1 MVPPSFGW
9 GSFHFVKCVG
19 KVKALVGGVRTNME
33 APEDLSF
40 GGSKDH
46 ANIVKGKRT
55 KRVRPQSPV
64 PFSITANSS
73 TGEGERQEDCYNGND
88 HNNNKNIDINNNNN
102 SSPTTSSAGLQDSTD
117 EEEDM
122 ANCLILLAQGQS
134 RETPKHAEEDGGMNY
149 AKYSSRKFL
158 EAATLGSNRAGYYV
172 YECKTCNR
180 TFPSFQALGGHRA
193 SHKKPKAI
201 IAIGQEKRQQ
211 HLLSS
216 DEEEFQLK
224 TNKSPFSLQLNN
236 NNRGNLYSSNNNK
249 SKVHE
254 CSICGAE
261 FTSGQALGGHMRRHR
276 APVGTPTT
284 LSFTPLPLEPEEDHP
299 RKKRNVLNL
308 DLDLNLPAPE
318 DDQRESKFVFASK
331 QHGQKQQ
338 QQQQQQ
344 KQQQQQTS
352 LVFPAPALLIS
363 YSIHLSNPTKPNHL
377 VLHDSQPSI
386 SPPNLRAWLR
396 YS

>member
-1 MVPPSFGW
+1 
-9 GSFHFVKCVG
+9 
-19 KVKALVGGVRTNME
+19 ME
-33 APEDLSF
+33 TPEELSL

-46 ANIVKGKRT
+46 TNIVKGKRT
-55 KRVRPQSPV
+55 KRVRPQSPI

-73 TGEGERQEDCYNGND
+73 TGDGEREDCYNVDDNT
-88 HNNNKNIDINNNNN
+88 NTTINKNDDFNNNN

-134 RETPKHAEEDGGMNY
+134 RESPRHAEEDVGINY

-158 EAATLGSNRAGYYV
+158 EAATLGSSRAGYYV

-193 SHKKPKAI
+193 SHKKPKAMM
-201 IAIGQEKRQQ
+201 AIGQEKKQQ

-224 TNKSPFSLQLNN
+224 TNNKSPFSLQLNSK
-236 NNRGNLYSSNNNK
+236 GNLYNK

-276 APVGTPTT
+276 APVGIPTT
-284 LSFTPLPLEPEEDHP
+284 LSFTPLALEPEEDQP

-308 DLDLNLPAPE
+308 ELDLNLPAPE
-318 DDQRESKFVFASK
+318 DDQRESKFSFASK
-331 QHGQKQQ
+331 QQQHGQKQQ
-338 QQQQQQ
+338 QQQQQP
-344 KQQQQQTS
+344 QTS
-352 LVFPAPALLIS
+352 LVFPAPALVDCH
-363 YSIHLSNPTKPNHL
+363 Y
-377 VLHDSQPSI
+377 
-386 SPPNLRAWLR
+386 
-396 YS
+396 

>member
-1 MVPPSFGW
+1 
-9 GSFHFVKCVG
+9 
-19 KVKALVGGVRTNME
+19 ME
-33 APEDLSF
+33 APEEL
-40 GGSKDH
+40 KDH
-46 ANIVKGKRT
+46 TNILKGKRT
-55 KRVRPQSPV
+55 KRVRPQSPI

-73 TGEGERQEDCYNGND
+73 TGGDGDREEEEEDC
-88 HNNNKNIDINNNNN
+88 NNNNLRINNNNN
-102 SSPTTSSAGLQDSTD
+102 NNNNNSQSSPTTSSAGLQDSTD

-134 RETPKHAEEDGGMNY
+134 REPQRLPAEEDGGMSY

-158 EAATLGSNRAGYYV
+158 EAATLGSSRAGYYV

-193 SHKKPKAI
+193 SHKKPKAMMG
-201 IAIGQEKRQQ
+201 IGQEKKHQL
-211 HLLSS
+211 LLSS
-216 DEEEFQLK
+216 DEEEFQFK

-236 NNRGNLYSSNNNK
+236 NNSKGNLYTSNNNK

-276 APVGTPTT
+276 APVGTAIPAAATT

-318 DDQRESKFVFASK
+318 DDQRESKFAFASK
-331 QHGQKQQ
+331 QQQQHGQKQQ
-338 QQQQQQ
+338 Q
-344 KQQQQQTS
+344 QQQQQTS
-352 LVFPAPALLIS
+352 LVFPAPALVDCH
-363 YSIHLSNPTKPNHL
+363 Y
-377 VLHDSQPSI
+377 
-386 SPPNLRAWLR
+386 
-396 YS
+396 

>member
-1 MVPPSFGW
+1 
-9 GSFHFVKCVG
+9 
-19 KVKALVGGVRTNME
+19 ME
-33 APEDLSF
+33 APEELSL

-55 KRVRPQSPV
+55 KRVRPQSPI
-64 PFSITANSS
+64 PFSVTANSS
-73 TGEGERQEDCYNGND
+73 TGEGERDDFYNVDDNTNTNTNTSNITSN
-88 HNNNKNIDINNNNN
+88 NNNKNHDINNNNHNIINNN
-102 SSPTTSSAGLQDSTD
+102 SNNSPTTSSAGLQDSTD

-134 RETPKHAEEDGGMNY
+134 RESPKHVEEDVGMNY

-158 EAATLGSNRAGYYV
+158 EAATLGSSRAGYYV

-201 IAIGQEKRQQ
+201 MPIAQDKKHQ

-224 TNKSPFSLQLNN
+224 TNNNNKSPFSLQLSSKA
-236 NNRGNLYSSNNNK
+236 NLYNK

-276 APVGTPTT
+276 APVGIPTT
-284 LSFTPLPLEPEEDHP
+284 LSFTPLALEPEEDHP

-308 DLDLNLPAPE
+308 ELDLNLPAPE
-318 DDQRESKFVFASK
+318 DDPRESKFSFASK
-331 QHGQKQQ
+331 QHQQQQHGQKQQ

-344 KQQQQQTS
+344 QQPQTS
-352 LVFPAPALLIS
+352 LVLTAPALVDCH
-363 YSIHLSNPTKPNHL
+363 Y
-377 VLHDSQPSI
+377 
-386 SPPNLRAWLR
+386 
-396 YS
+396 

>member
-1 MVPPSFGW
+1 
-9 GSFHFVKCVG
+9 
-19 KVKALVGGVRTNME
+19 ME
-33 APEDLSF
+33 APEELSL

-55 KRVRPQSPV
+55 KRVRPQSPI
-64 PFSITANSS
+64 PFSVTANSS
-73 TGEGERQEDCYNGND
+73 TGEGEREDCCNVDDNT
-88 HNNNKNIDINNNNN
+88 NTNTNKNYDINNNNIIVN
-102 SSPTTSSAGLQDSTD
+102 NINNNNNSPTTSSAGLQDSTD

-134 RETPKHAEEDGGMNY
+134 RESPKHVEEDVGMNY

-158 EAATLGSNRAGYYV
+158 EAATLGSSRAGYYV

-193 SHKKPKAI
+193 SHKKLKAI
-201 IAIGQEKRQQ
+201 VPIPQEKKHQ

-216 DEEEFQLK
+216 DEDDFQLK
-224 TNKSPFSLQLNN
+224 PNNKSPFSLQL
-236 NNRGNLYSSNNNK
+236 GTKASLYNK

-276 APVGTPTT
+276 APVGIPTT
-284 LSFTPLPLEPEEDHP
+284 LSFTPLTLEPEEDHP

-308 DLDLNLPAPE
+308 ELDLNLPAPE
-318 DDQRESKFVFASK
+318 DDQRESKFSFASK
-331 QHGQKQQ
+331 QQQQQQHGQKKQQ

-344 KQQQQQTS
+344 QQPQTS
-352 LVFPAPALLIS
+352 LVLTAPALVDCH
-363 YSIHLSNPTKPNHL
+363 Y
-377 VLHDSQPSI
+377 
-386 SPPNLRAWLR
+386 
-396 YS
+396 